1 MKKIM
6 KFCLHFKKSSF
17 ILAIFF
23 YENLGCP
30 LAVVLTL
37 NITFCYSYESS
48 DPEYIK
54 RYGKFEFL
62 RNQTFLDYFR
72 DTANHLFRGR
82 RSFESDE
89 NDDQDMDDNDPN
101 PYLYLRFIR
110 DPDHLFRGRRDQ
122 DHLFRGRR
130 ELDHLF
136 RGRRDQNHLFRGRR
150 EYQDHLFRGKKSYLE
165 EDPEM

>member
-1 MKKIM
+1 MIWSIS
-6 KFCLHFKKSSF
+6 CLFFLLIVSF
-17 ILAIFF
+17 DGT
-23 YENLGCP
+23 N
-30 LAVVLTL
+30 
-37 NITFCYSYESS
+37 SYESS

-54 RYGKFEFL
+54 
-62 RNQTFLDYFR
+62 R